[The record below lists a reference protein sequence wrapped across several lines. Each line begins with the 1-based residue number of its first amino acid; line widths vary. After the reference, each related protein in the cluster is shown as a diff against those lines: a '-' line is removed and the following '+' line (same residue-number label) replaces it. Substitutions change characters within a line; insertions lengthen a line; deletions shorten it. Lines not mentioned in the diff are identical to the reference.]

1 MIHILL
7 HTEYEIT
14 IFIEHMQVGSYSSC
28 LSCTYVLLGDASN
41 QVKETKLDRK

>member
-7 HTEYEIT
+7 HNEYEIT

-28 LSCTYVLLGDASN
+28 SSCTHVLLGDASN